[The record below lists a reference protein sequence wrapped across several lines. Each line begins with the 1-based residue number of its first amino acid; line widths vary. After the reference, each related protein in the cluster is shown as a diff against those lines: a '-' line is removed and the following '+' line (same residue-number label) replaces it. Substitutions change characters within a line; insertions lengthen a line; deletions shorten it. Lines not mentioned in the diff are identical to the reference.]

1 MIKDFSLKIL
11 KVIAS
16 VFLILGAIYLVG
28 PRVETPKFSNEVPE
42 VPDNLVKLQ
51 KWINTK
57 EIFQGNVRP
66 GNASK
71 IIFNDSIPYKTEY
84 SVIYF
89 HGFTASGMEGDPVH
103 RDISKALGANL
114 YIPRLF
120 GHGLEEEESMLNFNN
135 DDFWKSGK
143 EALEVAKK
151 LGEKVIV
158 LGTSHGGS
166 LAIALGDDPSIEAM
180 LLFGPNI
187 AVFDPK
193 AKLLSKPWG
202 LQIARLVK
210 GGNYHEWKAN
220 DEKKKYWST
229 KTRLEATTHMQKFL
243 DVKMRRSVF
252 KKVKVPIF
260 LAYYYKNDSLQDDVV
275 SVPAMLKMYDQL
287 GTPDSLKVKQAFP
300 EVGGHVLTSYLSTQ
314 YYDVVTKASLAF
326 LSKII
331 TPNKLK

>member
-1 MIKDFSLKIL
+1 M
-11 KVIAS
+11 

-28 PRVETPKFSNEVPE
+28 PRVETPEFSNEVPE

-57 EIFQGNVRP
+57 EILQGNVRP

-71 IIFNDSIPYKTEY
+71 IIFNDSIPQKTEY
-84 SVIYF
+84 SVIYY

-103 RDISKALGANL
+103 RNISNVLGANL

-166 LAIALGDDPSIEAM
+166 LALALGDDPSIEAM

-202 LQIARLVK
+202 LQIGRLVK
-210 GGNYHEWKAN
+210 GGNYHEWEAN

-229 KTRLEATTHMQKFL
+229 KTRLEAMTHMQKFL

-252 KKVKVPIF
+252 KKVKAPGF
-260 LAYYYKNDSLQDDVV
+260 LAYYYKNDSLQDNVV

-287 GTPDSLKVKQAFP
+287 GTPDSLKEKQAFP
-300 EVGGHVLTSYLSTQ
+300 EVGDHVLTSYISTQ

-331 TPNKLK
+331 TPNKPK